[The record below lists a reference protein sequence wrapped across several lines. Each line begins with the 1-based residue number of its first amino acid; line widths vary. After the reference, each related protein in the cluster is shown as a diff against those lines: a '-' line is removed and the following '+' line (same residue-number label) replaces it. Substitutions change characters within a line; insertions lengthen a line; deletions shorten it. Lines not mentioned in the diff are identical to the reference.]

1 MLSLARPVRVW
12 ACAEP
17 TNMRKSFDGL
27 RAAAISCMDRDPLTG
42 DMFLFVARDRKQ
54 AKVLYWDGSGLV
66 LIAKR
71 LLKGRFNAPWD
82 GHREK
87 PWCLSASEL
96 GLFLEGSPL
105 AGPYQLLP
113 PAAGP
118 DVSPGSNPGS

>member
-1 MLSLARPVRVW
+1 MG
-12 ACAEP
+12 
-17 TNMRKSFDGL
+17 KSYDGL
-27 RAAAISCMDRDPLTG
+27 RAAAISVMDRDPLAG

-66 LIAKR
+66 VIAKR
-71 LLKGRFNAPWD
+71 LQKGRFNAPWD

-113 PAAGP
+113 PAATGH
-118 DVSPGSNPGS
+118 VSPGSNPGS